1 MAGLEKKQEQLI
13 ESLKLKGFKM
23 GYDIDIIKRRREHI
37 KTVLDRE
44 RFWITTGSVYQKWQD
59 TVSVADGIIE
69 PNKYQNRRDAYLF
82 NGGYYNSFCM
92 DNEPTPE
99 LFNAI
104 KDALVEE
111 LKRLELIINEHAKQQ
126 EFADKVESAR
136 QYVSVFRYNTPVKSL
151 WITDKFWIGLFIVI
165 VIVSILNF
173 INS

>member
-1 MAGLEKKQEQLI
+1 MA
-13 ESLKLKGFKM
+13 
-23 GYDIDIIKRRREHI
+23 YDIDIVKRRREHI
-37 KTVLDRE
+37 QTVLDRE
-44 RFWITTGSVYQKWQD
+44 RFWIITDSKNKRWQD
-59 TVSVADGIIE
+59 TVSVADGKILQD
-69 PNKYQNRRDAYLF
+69 KYQNMADAYRF
-82 NGGYYNSFCM
+82 NGEHYNSFYL

-165 VIVSILNF
+165 VIVSVLNF
-173 INS
+173 INSLR